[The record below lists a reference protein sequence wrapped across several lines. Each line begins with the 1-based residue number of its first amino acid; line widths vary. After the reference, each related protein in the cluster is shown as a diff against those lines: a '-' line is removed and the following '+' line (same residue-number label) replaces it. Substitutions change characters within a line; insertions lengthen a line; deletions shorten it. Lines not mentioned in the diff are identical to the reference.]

1 MKKESKCFEVRT
13 NDGKVILSL
22 YVYDSE
28 VAKVESP
35 GESDEK
41 KGEEKTEK
49 IQNETSQTDGKEMT
63 SAQKRFIFRLMAGQ
77 GIEAEKAHQQLME
90 FFQVDSL
97 KDVTKYEASKM
108 IEKLLEE
115 SKGGKDDRVPF

>member
-13 NDGKVILSL
+13 NGGKVILSL

-28 VAKVESP
+28 VVTVENPELSE
-35 GESDEK
+35 GK
-41 KGEEKTEK
+41 KEETKTEK
-49 IQNETSQTDGKEMT
+49 THETSQTDGKEMT

-108 IEKLLEE
+108 IERLLEE

>member
-1 MKKESKCFEVRT
+1 MKKGSKCFEVRT
-13 NDGKVILSL
+13 NGGKVILSL

-28 VAKVESP
+28 VVSVESP
-35 GESDEK
+35 ELSDGKKEEK
-41 KGEEKTEK
+41 KTEK
-49 IQNETSQTDGKEMT
+49 TRETSQTDSQEMT

-97 KDVTKYEASKM
+97 KDVSKYEASKM
-108 IEKLLEE
+108 IERLLEE

>member
-1 MKKESKCFEVRT
+1 MKKGSKCFEVRT
-13 NDGKVILSL
+13 NGGKVILSL
-22 YVYDSE
+22 YVYDSD
-28 VAKVESP
+28 VVTVESP
-35 GESDEK
+35 EFSEGKSEETKKEK
-41 KGEEKTEK
+41 MPE
-49 IQNETSQTDGKEMT
+49 NSPTDGKEMT

-97 KDVTKYEASKM
+97 KDVSKYEASKM
-108 IEKLLEE
+108 IERLLEE

>member
-13 NDGKVILSL
+13 NDGKVIFSV
-22 YVYDSE
+22 YVYESG
-28 VAKVESP
+28 VATADSP
-35 GESDEK
+35 GESVEK

-49 IQNETSQTDGKEMT
+49 MQNKSSQTDGKEMT
-63 SAQKRFIFRLMAGQ
+63 AAQKRFLFRLMVGQ
-77 GIEAEKAHQQLME
+77 GVEGEKAHQQLME

-108 IEKLLEE
+108 IERLLEE

>member
-13 NDGKVILSL
+13 NDGKVIFSV
-22 YVYDSE
+22 YVYESS
-28 VAKVESP
+28 VATVESP
-35 GESDEK
+35 GESFEK
-41 KGEEKTEK
+41 KEERKDEK

-63 SAQKRFIFRLMAGQ
+63 AAQKRFLFRLMVGQ
-77 GIEAEKAHQQLME
+77 GVEGEKAHEQLMDLL
-90 FFQVDSL
+90 QVDSL

-108 IEKLLEE
+108 IERLLEE

>member
-13 NDGKVILSL
+13 NSGKVILSL

-28 VAKVESP
+28 VVSVESP
-35 GESDEK
+35 ELSEGTKEK
-41 KGEEKTEK
+41 PKTEK
-49 IQNETSQTDGKEMT
+49 IAETSQTDGKEMT
-63 SAQKRFIFRLMAGQ
+63 SAQQRFIFRLMAGQ

-108 IEKLLEE
+108 IERLLEE